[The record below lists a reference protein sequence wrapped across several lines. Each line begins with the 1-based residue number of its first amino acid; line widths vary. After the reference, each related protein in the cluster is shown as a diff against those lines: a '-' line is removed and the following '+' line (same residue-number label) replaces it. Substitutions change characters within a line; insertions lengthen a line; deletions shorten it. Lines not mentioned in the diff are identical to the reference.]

1 MADSI
6 PARKTKRTDGG
17 CWSWKNP
24 EPPRTEFGRSCRR
37 WSARSRWL
45 VAGVC
50 MARSRKRQ
58 PSPQSHPKPS
68 PQSRPKPSRRSSRS
82 SAPPTRLIVIMARP
96 RPSPGRCPRYLGKAG
111 RLARTCTMMK
121 PFHVARPVPSV
132 PRPCC
137 RLTMTPIIG
146 HRPANR
152 YQRQSLREPR
162 RATETSS
169 RSSGSPKPT
178 DQRTDHIP
186 WRCIISGGC

>member
-6 PARKTKRTDGG
+6 PARKMKCTDGG

-37 WSARSRWL
+37 WSAQSRWL

-58 PSPQSHPKPS
+58 PSPQPS
-68 PQSRPKPSRRSSRS
+68 PQPSRRSSRS
-82 SAPPTRLIVIMARP
+82 SGPTKLMVIIVSP
-96 RPSPGRCPRYLGKAG
+96 SPSPGRCPRYLGKAG
-111 RLARTCTMMK
+111 HLARTCTMMR
-121 PFHVARPVPSV
+121 PFRAARPVPSV

-137 RLTMTPIIG
+137 LPAMTPIIG

-162 RATETSS
+162 RATETMLGSP
-169 RSSGSPKPT
+169 GSPKPT
-178 DQRTDHIP
+178 DQRTDYIP
-186 WRCIISGGC
+186 WRCIISGSC